1 MLTKESKEVTPDC
14 ILVRVRNQIFAK
26 LYYKIILD
34 VNRLASDK
42 DNDWTFCQ
50 KTRISLVQNNI
61 LFLHFSN
68 IDATMNSQG

>member
-42 DNDWTFCQ
+42 DND
-50 KTRISLVQNNI
+50 
-61 LFLHFSN
+61 
-68 IDATMNSQG
+68 